1 MNDNNNPYKYE
12 SVMVIEDTQTD
23 RYIAEHYLKKCFIT
37 SNIISKWTAIDAL
50 EYLTANADFE
60 ERLPSLI
67 LLDIRMPGMDG
78 FEFLEEFEKLPP
90 HVHEHCPIIML
101 SSSIDP
107 GDQERA
113 DNNRF
118 VKKFINKPIN
128 KDKVL
133 EL

>member
-1 MNDNNNPYKYE
+1 MRKLNHILLIDDDTINNFINEKL
-12 SVMVIEDTQTD
+12 
-23 RYIAEHYLKKCFIT
+23 LKKL
-37 SNIISKWTAIDAL
+37 NIANKISVAL
-50 EYLTANADFE
+50 NGE
-60 ERLPSLI
+60 EALNFLKQICVEVNECPELI
-67 LLDIRMPGMDG
+67 LLDINMPVMDG